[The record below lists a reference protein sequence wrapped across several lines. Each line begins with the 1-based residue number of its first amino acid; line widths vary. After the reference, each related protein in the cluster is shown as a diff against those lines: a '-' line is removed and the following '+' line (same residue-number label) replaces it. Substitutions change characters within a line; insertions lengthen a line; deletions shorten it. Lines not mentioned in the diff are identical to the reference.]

1 MKNALIMTIMMIALL
16 VAGCGG
22 QQRLTAWTLTAP
34 TSDLTV
40 LVGAERLNAEGT
52 GATEVGF
59 VAKYA
64 VSSEIPWG
72 PQPDQVGGYV
82 NFWLSQLV
90 GIEDLPEA
98 SPFKNLLEALHAQ
111 PFAGAELVVDVDGE
125 GRKVGVN
132 WQVGTLF
139 TLDPLSDF
147 GVAVLYLDGERE
159 ENGVYIGGRGRFF
172 QF

>member
-1 MKNALIMTIMMIALL
+1 MKKLILAILATVLL

-22 QQRLTAWTLTAP
+22 QQRLTAWALTAP
-34 TSDLTV
+34 DSDLTV
-40 LVGAERLNAEGT
+40 MVGAEKLNAEGN

-64 VSSEIPWG
+64 VASDIPWG
-72 PQPDQVGGYV
+72 PQPDQVGAYV
-82 NFWLSQLV
+82 NFWLSQLLS
-90 GIEDLPEA
+90 IEDLPAA
-98 SPFKNLLEALHAQ
+98 SPLKNLIEALHAQ

-147 GVAVLYLDGERE
+147 GLAVLYLDGERE
-159 ENGVYIGGRGRFF
+159 ENGVFIGGRGRFF